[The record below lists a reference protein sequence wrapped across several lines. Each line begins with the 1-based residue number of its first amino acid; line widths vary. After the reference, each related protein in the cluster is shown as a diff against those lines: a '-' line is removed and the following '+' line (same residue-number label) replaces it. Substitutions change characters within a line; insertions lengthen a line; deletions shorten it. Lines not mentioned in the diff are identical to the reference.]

1 MINKVDFMIKMRLS
15 GKEEDVTK
23 VLSSLHKIRDIRI
36 LTISKSYQNRNS
48 TFIRKYL
55 DVELIEH
62 E

>member
-1 MINKVDFMIKMRLS
+1 MIKMRLS